1 MENEDLLKNCESYL
15 QKLCIEIAERSVGSE
30 GNREATRFFEQTLME
45 LGWDIE
51 TQEFDAMDWLDGG
64 ASLLVGGMP
73 FEVLV
78 SPYAPGCRVEGELVG
93 VSTVAELEDAGITGK
108 IVLLHGEI
116 AREQLMP
123 KNFVFYNPEEHQRII
138 ALLERGQPAA
148 IVCATGRNS
157 SLAGGAYPFPLIE
170 DGDFEIPSVY
180 MTEEEGVRLVPHS
193 GSTAVLVS
201 NSTRIP
207 GKGYNVIGRKGD
219 PSGGR
224 LVVTAHI
231 DAKKGTPGAIDN
243 ATGVITLLLLAELL
257 RDYDGKV
264 QIELTAFNGEDY
276 YAVPGQMLFLRQN
289 QDRFH
294 EILLNINI
302 DGVGYKEGFRPF
314 HFITCRKGL
323 RKMSGSVSARLM
335 VS

>member
-1 MENEDLLKNCESYL
+1 M
-15 QKLCIEIAERSVGSE
+15 
-30 GNREATRFFEQTLME
+30 
-45 LGWDIE
+45 
-51 TQEFDAMDWLDGG
+51 
-64 ASLLVGGMP
+64 
-73 FEVLV
+73 
-78 SPYAPGCRVEGELVG
+78 CR
-93 VSTVAELEDAGITGK
+93 I
-108 IVLLHGEI
+108 
-116 AREQLMP
+116 
-123 KNFVFYNPEEHQRII
+123 
-138 ALLERGQPAA
+138 
-148 IVCATGRNS
+148 
-157 SLAGGAYPFPLIE
+157 
-170 DGDFEIPSVY
+170 
-180 MTEEEGVRLVPHS
+180 S

-257 RDYDGKV
+257 WNYDGKV

-276 YAVPGQMLFLRQN
+276 DAVPGQMLFLRQN

-302 DGVGYKEGFRPF
+302 DGVGLF
-314 HFITCRKGL
+314 
-323 RKMSGSVSARLM
+323 
-335 VS
+335 